1 MDEEKLQQYIE
12 AQCLTVPQDM
22 IENELSLL
30 VTELQCRRRYE
41 NLAGGGPLSYSQR
54 ELELKM
60 AELRVEAVHSVKTR
74 LVIQQV
80 IKEQHIQVSSEE
92 LELEARA
99 IAARKDMP
107 IEMVRGFLG
116 DNFEML
122 ETDLKERK
130 AIEYICNQI

>member
-107 IEMVRGFLG
+107 MNVS
-116 DNFEML
+116 
-122 ETDLKERK
+122 
-130 AIEYICNQI
+130 Y

>member
-116 DNFEML
+116 ENFEML